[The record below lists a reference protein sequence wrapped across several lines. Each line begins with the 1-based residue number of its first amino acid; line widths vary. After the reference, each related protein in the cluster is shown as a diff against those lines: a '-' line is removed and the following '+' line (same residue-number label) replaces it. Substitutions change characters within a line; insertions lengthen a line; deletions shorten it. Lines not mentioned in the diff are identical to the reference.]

1 MKAFAALFTAIEQT
15 TKTNAKIDA
24 LMHYFGIAAA
34 QDVLWCVAI
43 LTGKTLKRNIKTAD
57 LKSWAAEEAGLPFWL
72 FEESYHIVG
81 DLAETIT
88 LCLPEPTALSD
99 DSLSETILFLHSL
112 TALTDEEKKLAITG
126 RWSQLQEIGRA
137 HV

>member
-24 LMHYFGIAAA
+24 LMNYFGSVPE

-43 LTGKTLKRNIKTAD
+43 LTGKTLKRNIKTAA
-57 LKSWAAEEAGLPFWL
+57 LKSWAAGVAGLPFWL

-88 LCLPEPTALSD
+88 LCLPEPTATNDESLSD
-99 DSLSETILFLHSL
+99 TILFLQSL
-112 TALTDEEKKLAITG
+112 ATFTEEEKETSCSAALVAITD
-126 RWSQLQEIGRA
+126 
-137 HV
+137 H